1 LLLIFPSSLYSK
13 KGKRFQRFEGS
24 GIGKEVSIE
33 AKKLKEMEEKKEFG
47 KWVEEKARKKE
58 RIEMHKEKMKSKK
71 ELKNEKKHKREGKRY
86 RKKFKKESN
95 SIEQIKSDIK

>member
-13 KGKRFQRFEGS
+13 KGKRFQRFEGA

-47 KWVEEKARKKE
+47 GEV
-58 RIEMHKEKMKSKK
+58 I
-71 ELKNEKKHKREGKRY
+71 L
-86 RKKFKKESN
+86 
-95 SIEQIKSDIK
+95 